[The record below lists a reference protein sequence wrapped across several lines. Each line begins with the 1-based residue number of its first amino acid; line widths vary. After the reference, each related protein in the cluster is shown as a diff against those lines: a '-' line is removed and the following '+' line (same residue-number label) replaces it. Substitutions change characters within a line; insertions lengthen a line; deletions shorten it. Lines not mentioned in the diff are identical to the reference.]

1 MKVQPVVKRDT
12 LRLAVGMVAPV
23 VLTVLGFWGAG
34 RLDYT
39 VVLGALLGYLVTVGN
54 FFLLALTIQNNTE
67 MAAREGEKNPLPPEP
82 EQDPD
87 DPENQ
92 KDVMETIMGKKAGAE
107 LPEYAQRAKR
117 NSQLSYIGR
126 VALMAI
132 LLLAAALLPCF
143 NVLAALI
150 PLLLQRFVLMI
161 LSASNKDEQK
171 EAPGHGQ

>member
-1 MKVQPVVKRDT
+1 M
-12 LRLAVGMVAPV
+12 
-23 VLTVLGFWGAG
+23 
-34 RLDYT
+34 
-39 VVLGALLGYLVTVGN
+39 LGALLGYLVTVGN

-67 MAAREGEKNPLPPEP
+67 MAEREGEKNPLPPEP
-82 EQDPD
+82 KQDPD

-92 KDVMETIMGKKAGAE
+92 KDVMETIMGKKTGAE

-143 NVLAALI
+143 NVLAAMI

>member
-67 MAAREGEKNPLPPEP
+67 MAEREGEKNPLPPEP

-92 KDVMETIMGKKAGAE
+92 KDVMERGGASRICPTRQAQQPIILYRARGADGDSFAGGSLAS
-107 LPEYAQRAKR
+107 LLQRAGGPD
-117 NSQLSYIGR
+117 SP
-126 VALMAI
+126 A
-132 LLLAAALLPCF
+132 AAALCTDDF
-143 NVLAALI
+143 I
-150 PLLLQRFVLMI
+150 RIQ
-161 LSASNKDEQK
+161 
-171 EAPGHGQ
+171 

>member
-67 MAAREGEKNPLPPEP
+67 MAEREGEKNPLPPEP

-132 LLLAAALLPCF
+132 LLLAVIFLF
-143 NVLAALI
+143 NVLAALV

>member
-67 MAAREGEKNPLPPEP
+67 MAEREGEKNPLPPEP
-82 EQDPD
+82 EQD
-87 DPENQ
+87 
-92 KDVMETIMGKKAGAE
+92 
-107 LPEYAQRAKR
+107 PEYAQRAKR

>member
-67 MAAREGEKNPLPPEP
+67 MAERKGEKNPLPPEP

-132 LLLAAALLPCF
+132 LCF

>member
-67 MAAREGEKNPLPPEP
+67 MAERKGEKNPLPPEP

-132 LLLAAALLPCF
+132 LLLPCF

>member
-1 MKVQPVVKRDT
+1 
-12 LRLAVGMVAPV
+12 MVAPV

-67 MAAREGEKNPLPPEP
+67 MAEREGEKNPLPPEP

>member
-1 MKVQPVVKRDT
+1 MPIMTNLYIIYCFFCIAARRPPRWRRPRSDCPP
-12 LRLAVGMVAPV
+12 RA
-23 VLTVLGFWGAG
+23 
-34 RLDYT
+34 
-39 VVLGALLGYLVTVGN
+39 ALECARYSR
-54 FFLLALTIQNNTE
+54 E
-67 MAAREGEKNPLPPEP
+67 REGEKNPLPPEP

-92 KDVMETIMGKKAGAE
+92 KEVMEIIMGKKAGAE

-143 NVLAALI
+143 NVLAALV

>member
-67 MAAREGEKNPLPPEP
+67 MAEREGEKNPLPPEP

-132 LLLAAALLPCF
+132 LLLAAL
-143 NVLAALI
+143 V

>member
-67 MAAREGEKNPLPPEP
+67 MAEREGWPTLTFLSTVRVLPRRVPTP
-82 EQDPD
+82 AKVAVPF
-87 DPENQ
+87 
-92 KDVMETIMGKKAGAE
+92 MAG
-107 LPEYAQRAKR
+107 
-117 NSQLSYIGR
+117 
-126 VALMAI
+126 VAVG
-132 LLLAAALLPCF
+132 AAACALL
-143 NVLAALI
+143 
-150 PLLLQRFVLMI
+150 RR
-161 LSASNKDEQK
+161 
-171 EAPGHGQ
+171 

>member
-67 MAAREGEKNPLPPEP
+67 MAEREGEKNPLPPEP

-92 KDVMETIMGKKAGAE
+92 KDVMETIMGKKAGVE

>member
-39 VVLGALLGYLVTVGN
+39 VVLGALLGYVVTVGN

-67 MAAREGEKNPLPPEP
+67 MAAREGDKNPLSPEP

-92 KDVMETIMGKKAGAE
+92 KDVMETVMGKKAGAE
-107 LPEYAQRAKR
+107 LPDYAVRAKR
-117 NSQLSYIGR
+117 NAHLSYLGRMAMLAVCLLIGIVVPCFHV
-126 VALMAI
+126 VAVLIPIVLQRYVLMA
-132 LLLAAALLPCF
+132 
-143 NVLAALI
+143 
-150 PLLLQRFVLMI
+150 
-161 LSASNKDEQK
+161 LSAANKTNK
-171 EAPGHGQ
+171 